1 MLLRWLLGELYLQSW
16 KWQEPHPSTDQDQ
29 AVCEW
34 KSLYERRGH
43 TIDSANV
50 ELFVRL
56 EQTKHCFGWRHIA
69 TMFTV

>member
-34 KSLYERRGH
+34 KSLYERREVTPLVQPMSSCLWGLNKL
-43 TIDSANV
+43 S
-50 ELFVRL
+50 
-56 EQTKHCFGWRHIA
+56 
-69 TMFTV
+69 TVLDGVT